1 MWKIKEGKRNMEQL
15 EKFTLYVGLN
25 DKDTKKQ
32 EVTTEHAMQVVS
44 NVVGDNTIQVVHGHY
59 THDNGEQVNETTL
72 KVELLFKQEN
82 DIRLYCQDLKKLLN
96 QESIAV
102 NREVSMSA
110 LW

>member
-1 MWKIKEGKRNMEQL
+1 METL

-32 EVTTEHAMQVVS
+32 EVSTEHAMQVVS
-44 NVVGDNTIQVVHGHY
+44 KVVGDNTMQVVHGHY
-59 THDNGEQVNETTL
+59 THDNGQEVDETTL
-72 KVELLFKQEN
+72 KVELLFKKQD
-82 DIRLYCQDLKKLLN
+82 DIRLYCQDLKRLLN

-102 NREVSMSA
+102 NKEVSMSA